1 MPQTQD
7 QLLHWDAQIV
17 DLERRIEEEKQRLAS
32 EGGICSSIE
41 VLHLMEQT
49 LRDWRA
55 QQQVIQEQQQQGGL
69 GF

>member
-32 EGGICSSIE
+32 EGGICSFIE

-55 QQQVIQEQQQQGGL
+55 QQQVIQEQQQGGL
-69 GF
+69 NF

>member
-17 DLERRIEEEKQRLAS
+17 DLERRIEEEKQRLPS

-41 VLHLMEQT
+41 VVHLMEQT

-55 QQQVIQEQQQQGGL
+55 QQQVIQEQQQGGL

>member
-1 MPQTQD
+1 MAEVQD
-7 QLLHWDAQIV
+7 QLQSWDAQIL

-32 EGGICSSIE
+32 HGMCGSIE

-49 LRDWRA
+49 LRDWRV
-55 QQQVIQEQQQQGGL
+55 QQQVLQERQQQGGL